1 MKLTEQELYNITG
14 GGELTSTMINAA
26 SRLISTLLYLGQVVG
41 SAIRRGISGKCCK
54 I

>member
-1 MKLTEQELYNITG
+1 MKLTEQELYNIT

-41 SAIRRGISGKCCK
+41 SAIRRGISGKCCR